1 MNKSDMR
8 FLTSVLVMFF
18 CGTAGVSAAPSV
30 KMLGSNTARVGTN
43 ATVVKANT
51 NTSATQRL
59 GSIRPKTVT
68 TVAPVSVNKVVT
80 KTSTEGSADEA
91 RLSLGKYIHSTGTAA
106 GTIKPTGTT
115 TSASAAS
122 NEFVALAERV
132 DTLEG
137 NMETL
142 GTNIQSKQG
151 ILQPGEGVT
160 LENNTIAVNNNISG
174 LPTRMDELED
184 RISDYMDE
192 IDELLE
198 EHGVTGEPTY
208 SSTTNDQTVYNSID
222 IADEF
227 DDDFDFA
234 DEFDENFN
242 FGG

>member
-30 KMLGSNTARVGTN
+30 KMLGANTARVGTN

-68 TVAPVSVNKVVT
+68 AVSPVSVNKVVT

-115 TSASAAS
+115 SASTAS
-122 NEFVALAERV
+122 NEFVELADRV

-142 GTNIQSKQG
+142 GTSIQSKQG
-151 ILQPGEGVT
+151 ILQPGDGVT
-160 LENNTIAVNNNISG
+160 LANNVIAVDNNISG
-174 LPTRMDELED
+174 LPTRMDELET

-198 EHGVTGEPTY
+198 GHGVTGGY
-208 SSTTNDQTVYNSID
+208 SSTTDDQTVYDSIN
-222 IADEF
+222 IADDFE
-227 DDDFDFA
+227 DDFDFA
-234 DEFDENFN
+234 SDFDDDFN